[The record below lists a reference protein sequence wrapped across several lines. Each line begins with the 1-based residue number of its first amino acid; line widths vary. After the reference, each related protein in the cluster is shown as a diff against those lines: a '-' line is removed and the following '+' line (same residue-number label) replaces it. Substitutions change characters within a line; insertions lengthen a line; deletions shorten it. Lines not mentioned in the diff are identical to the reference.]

1 MSRVFLGVVVILA
14 AMTSGCVVYVSDD
27 GDGYNIR
34 RGDVTRQEERN
45 RDVIA
50 QLKLGTTIE
59 QVRLQL
65 GDPDFSEAWTS
76 GGEEVRVLRYRT
88 HRAHADGDTTVD
100 ETTPLVFRAG
110 QLVGIGEHA
119 VREPVSGSAEGNAV
133 APPTGFF
140 WRYL

>member
-1 MSRVFLGVVVILA
+1 MSRVFLGVVVIVA
-14 AMTSGCVVYVSDD
+14 AMTSGCVVYVSDE

-34 RGDVTRQEERN
+34 RSDVARQEERN

-50 QLKLGTTIE
+50 QLKLGTTLE

-65 GDPDFSEAWTS
+65 GDPDFSEAWAS
-76 GGEEVRVLRYRT
+76 GHDEIRVLRYRT
-88 HRAHADGDTTVD
+88 HRTKADGDTTID

-110 QLVGIGEHA
+110 QLVGIGERA
-119 VREPVSGSAEGNAV
+119 VDEPVSGHSDSTGA
-133 APPTGFF
+133 APAGFA